1 MSSIR
6 GGVEQSRERLIAL
19 VLLLQRAWQ
28 YGALSQDE
36 IVRELK
42 IDEFPVS
49 AKGPKKIPAYE
60 GNEGAV
66 RQKFERDKARIREL
80 GFEIETV
87 AQDDGGV
94 GYRIDP
100 SSGYAPLLYFTP
112 DEERVV
118 RLALRF
124 CGFGSSGA
132 FSVFNE
138 VPAGDGGL
146 ESSMYYTPV
155 MRALNLHRA
164 LAFDYQSGVNKPRLV
179 EPLLIDVFNGVSYLI
194 ARVKDGGEIKGYRF
208 SRMTSMPVVQS
219 DEFAPSDEAV
229 EIAKAWRPEFSRSPT
244 PLDVVVT
251 TNENYADL
259 LVRQYSGAL
268 AATKKDG
275 KVEVGFSFESPRAAL
290 RFVVEGADRIRLQSP
305 KSLKADLADW
315 LKNVNKGKAPSPEE
329 MNFVGPSTND
339 VLGQTLQ
346 LLHAVYVSEDGLRI
360 SELARRF
367 SLDPEHVRF
376 IMDRLVALEPMA
388 GSTDGTESFPAH
400 VLKECDDW
408 DDEANDDSTYRADFS
423 DLPEGAEEHSAFMW
437 RDLFELNI
445 ALREASR
452 VYSDPAIL
460 SAIEKIEEA
469 TSTYV
474 QVEMTTNETLLKNV
488 SEAVEGHQQIK
499 ILYTS
504 ATGDVAT
511 TRAIEPREI
520 KVLNGHT
527 YVRAYCTTRR
537 SWRTFRVDRINAVVA
552 VSAATEPRPTD
563 DVVNWL
569 TQVGEAG
576 DEVVVVIDAGLR
588 WLFEP
593 LPNAQWLTLDDG
605 RHAVKF
611 RVSNETFLDQLM
623 LRAGEG
629 AVVAS
634 PQFAKAGHDLAKRIA
649 AQL

>member
-1 MSSIR
+1 
-6 GGVEQSRERLIAL
+6 
-19 VLLLQRAWQ
+19 
-28 YGALSQDE
+28 
-36 IVRELK
+36 
-42 IDEFPVS
+42 
-49 AKGPKKIPAYE
+49 
-60 GNEGAV
+60 
-66 RQKFERDKARIREL
+66 
-80 GFEIETV
+80 
-87 AQDDGGV
+87 
-94 GYRIDP
+94 
-100 SSGYAPLLYFTP
+100 
-112 DEERVV
+112 
-118 RLALRF
+118 
-124 CGFGSSGA
+124 
-132 FSVFNE
+132 
-138 VPAGDGGL
+138 
-146 ESSMYYTPV
+146 
-155 MRALNLHRA
+155 
-164 LAFDYQSGVNKPRLV
+164 
-179 EPLLIDVFNGVSYLI
+179 
-194 ARVKDGGEIKGYRF
+194 
-208 SRMTSMPVVQS
+208 
-219 DEFAPSDEAV
+219 
-229 EIAKAWRPEFSRSPT
+229 
-244 PLDVVVT
+244 VVVT

-290 RFVVEGADRIRLQSP
+290 RFVVEGGDRIRLQSP
-305 KSLKADLADW
+305 KSLKSDLANW
-315 LKNVNKGKAPSPEE
+315 LKGVNRGKAPSPEE
-329 MNFVGPSTND
+329 MTFVGPSTND

-360 SELARRF
+360 SELAKRF

-408 DDEANDDSTYRADFS
+408 DNEATDDSTYRADFS

-452 VYSDPAIL
+452 VYSDLAIL
-460 SAIEKIEEA
+460 SAIEKIEAA

-488 SEAVEGHQQIK
+488 SEAVEEHQQIK

-504 ATGDVAT
+504 ATGDEAT
-511 TRAIEPREI
+511 TRSIEPREI

-527 YVRAYCTTRR
+527 YVRAYCTTRQ
-537 SWRTFRVDRINAVVA
+537 SWRTFRVDRINAIVA
-552 VSAATEPRPTD
+552 KSSATESRPIDT
-563 DVVNWL
+563 VVNWL

-576 DEVVVVIDAGLR
+576 DEVIVVIEAGLR

-593 LPNAQWLTLDDG
+593 LPNAQWQALDDG

-634 PQFAKAGHDLAKRIA
+634 PKFAKAGHELAKRIA